1 MSRILT
7 LQRQARELGRLR
19 TGTFDGRR
27 PKRSDTWVVSSHSEE
42 YVEAA
47 AAVWG
52 GKPEKWQPQGNGAEQ
67 FRVITTSKVIDAILP
82 PGDPLSQAYEMWNRG
97 GCQRRCDGIT
107 ELLSDNPC
115 VCRAKFGED
124 FHEQKAGTV
133 CNMTTRLN
141 VMLPA
146 MPDIGVW
153 RAETHSFYAANEL
166 AGHVDTIRG
175 LVGQQTMVPVRL
187 RIEQRTRVSEGQTK
201 HFPVIAL
208 ELRGVTAGQVLAIA
222 GGSEAGGLV
231 SLAGG
236 AKPLELTA
244 GDVAAGGPVTA
255 ERIPDYV
262 RAAKACYDLA
272 GVQEIWNRA
281 DAAGHL
287 TDELRAQLKPI
298 GDALAKNPKEKPP
311 TAAAP
316 PAEPVGDPDELWMLI
331 VGKTPEGWTTAQL
344 ENDFT
349 EYTGGVSPGDAVA
362 EDMAKYLEQL
372 KAGAR

>member
-19 TGTFDGRR
+19 TGTYNGRA
-27 PKRSDTWVVSSHSEE
+27 PVRSDTWVISSHSQE

-52 GKPEKWQPQGNGAEQ
+52 GTPEKWQPQGNGAAQ
-67 FRVITTSKVIDAILP
+67 WRVITETNAVDAILP
-82 PGDPLSQAYEMWNRG
+82 PGDPLSQAYELWNRG
-97 GCQRRCDGIT
+97 GCARRCDGIT
-107 ELLSDNPC
+107 ESLTDSPC
-115 VCRAKFGED
+115 VCRADFGED

-133 CNMTTRLN
+133 CSMTTRLN

-175 LVGQQTMVPVRL
+175 LVGPQAMVPVRL
-187 RIEQRTRVSEGQTK
+187 RLEQRTRVAGGQTK

-208 ELRGVTAGQVLAIA
+208 ELRGITAGQVLSGGQELLQVASGQERVAI
-222 GGSEAGGLV
+222 EAG
-231 SLAGG
+231 
-236 AKPLELTA
+236 PLE
-244 GDVAAGGPVTA
+244 PV
-255 ERIPDYV
+255 PDYLA
-262 RAAKACYDLA
+262 AAKAAPTLA
-272 GVQEIWNRA
+272 AWRQVWQQASAN
-281 DAAGHL
+281 GHL
-287 TDELRAQLKPI
+287 TDELKAQLTPI
-298 GDALAKNPKEKPP
+298 GEALARAVQEQELTPS
-311 TAAAP
+311 T
-316 PAEPVGDPDELWMLI
+316 EPVGDPDDLWMQI
-331 VGKTPEGWTTAQL
+331 VSKCPEGWTTGQL

-349 EYTGGVSPGDAVA
+349 EFTGGVAPGDATA
-362 EDMAKYLEQL
+362 ADLAKYLQQL

>member
-27 PKRSDTWVVSSHSEE
+27 PVRSDTWVISSHSEE
-42 YVEAA
+42 YIEAA

-52 GKPEKWQPQGNGAEQ
+52 GKPEKWQPQGNGAQ
-67 FRVITTSKVIDAILP
+67 QYRVITTSTTVDAILP

-97 GCQRRCDGIT
+97 GCARRCDGIT

-115 VCRAKFGED
+115 LCRAQFGED
-124 FHEQKAGTV
+124 FHEQRAGTV

-187 RIEQRTRVSEGQTK
+187 RIEQRTRVAGGQTK

-208 ELRGVTAGQVLAIA
+208 ELRGVTAGQVLAIG
-222 GGSEAGGLV
+222 GGSGETSGLV

-244 GDVAAGGPVTA
+244 AAPSEPA
-255 ERIPDYV
+255 PDYV
-262 RAAKACYDLA
+262 RAARAAYSLEQ
-272 GVQEIWNRA
+272 VQEIWKRA
-281 DAAGHL
+281 EAAGHL
-287 TDELRAQLKPI
+287 TEELKAQLVPI
-298 GDALAKNPKEKPP
+298 GNALANQPKDAPQTP
-311 TAAAP
+311 AAP
-316 PAEPVGDPDELWMLI
+316 VDADPEKLWMQ
-331 VGKTPEGWTTAQL
+331 VVMECPQGWTTAQL
-344 ENDFT
+344 ETDFT
-349 EYTGGVSPGDAVA
+349 EFTGGVAPENATA
-362 EDMAKYLEQL
+362 ADMAGYLQQL

>member
-27 PKRSDTWVVSSHSEE
+27 PVRSDTWVISSHSEE
-42 YVEAA
+42 YIEAA

-67 FRVITTSKVIDAILP
+67 YRVKTTSTTVDAILP

-124 FHEQKAGTV
+124 FHTEKAGTV

-187 RIEQRTRVSEGQTK
+187 RIEQRTRVSGGQTK

-208 ELRGVTAGQVLAIA
+208 ELRGVTAGQVLAVGA
-222 GGSEAGGLV
+222 GDGGLV
-231 SLAGG
+231 QLSGG
-236 AKPLELTA
+236 AKPLELTGTTPA
-244 GDVAAGGPVTA
+244 PPAPTEPV
-255 ERIPDYV
+255 PDYL
-262 RAAKACYDLA
+262 RAARACTSLA
-272 GVQEIWNRA
+272 GVQEIWRRA

-287 TDELRAQLKPI
+287 TEELKAQLTPI
-298 GDALAKNPKEKPP
+298 GTTWAENERRAAA
-311 TAAAP
+311 TAADVSVVI
-316 PAEPVGDPDELWMLI
+316 AEPVGDPDELWALI
-331 VGKTPEGWTTAQL
+331 VAKTPAGWTTAQL
-344 ENDFT
+344 ENDVT
-349 EYTGGVSPGDAVA
+349 EFTGGVAPADASA
-362 EDMAKYLEQL
+362 EDLGKYLAEL
-372 KAGAR
+372 RAGAR

>member
-27 PKRSDTWVVSSHSEE
+27 PVRSDTWVISSHSEE

-52 GKPEKWQPQGNGAEQ
+52 GKPEKWQPQGNGAQ
-67 FRVITTSKVIDAILP
+67 QYRVITTSTTVDAILP

-115 VCRAKFGED
+115 VCRAQHGDD
-124 FHEQKAGTV
+124 FHEQKQGSV

-175 LVGQQTMVPVRL
+175 LVGPQSMVPVRL
-187 RIEQRTRVSEGQTK
+187 RIEQRTRVAGGQTK

-208 ELRGVTAGQVLAIA
+208 ELRGVTAGQVLEGGQGLLQVTA
-222 GGSEAGGLV
+222 GGQQPAALEAGP
-231 SLAGG
+231 SS
-236 AKPLELTA
+236 
-244 GDVAAGGPVTA
+244 GPV
-255 ERIPDYV
+255 PDYL
-262 RAAKACYDLA
+262 RAARACFDLD
-272 GVQEIWNRA
+272 GVREIWNRA
-281 DAAGHL
+281 SAAGHL
-287 TDELRAQLKPI
+287 TDELKAQLKEI
-298 GDALAKNPKEKPP
+298 GDGLAGKAQP
-311 TAAAP
+311 AAP
-316 PAEPVGDPDELWMLI
+316 PPGDPPGDPDELWMSI
-331 VGKTPEGWTTAQL
+331 VGKCPEGWSTAQL

-349 EYTGGVSPGDAVA
+349 EFTGGVSPGDATA
-362 EDMAKYLEQL
+362 QDLAGYLEQL

>member
-1 MSRILT
+1 
-7 LQRQARELGRLR
+7 
-19 TGTFDGRR
+19 
-27 PKRSDTWVVSSHSEE
+27 
-42 YVEAA
+42 
-47 AAVWG
+47 
-52 GKPEKWQPQGNGAEQ
+52 
-67 FRVITTSKVIDAILP
+67 
-82 PGDPLSQAYEMWNRG
+82 
-97 GCQRRCDGIT
+97 
-107 ELLSDNPC
+107 
-115 VCRAKFGED
+115 VCRAKYGED

-208 ELRGVTAGQVLAIA
+208 ELRGVTAGQVLAI
-222 GGSEAGGLV
+222 GGGGENGGLV
-231 SLAGG
+231 ALAGG

-244 GDVAAGGPVTA
+244 GQVAATA
-255 ERIPDYV
+255 EVPDYV
-262 RAAKACYDLA
+262 RAARACYDLA
-272 GVQEIWNRA
+272 GVQEIWKRA
-281 DAAGHL
+281 EAAGHL
-287 TDELRAQLKPI
+287 TDDLKAVLKPI
-298 GDALAKNPKEKPP
+298 GDALAAKPK
-311 TAAAP
+311 AP
-316 PAEPVGDPDELWMLI
+316 PAAAESPGVVDDPDELWMAI

-349 EYTGGVSPGDAVA
+349 EFTGGVSPGDAVA

-372 KAGAR
+372 RAGAR